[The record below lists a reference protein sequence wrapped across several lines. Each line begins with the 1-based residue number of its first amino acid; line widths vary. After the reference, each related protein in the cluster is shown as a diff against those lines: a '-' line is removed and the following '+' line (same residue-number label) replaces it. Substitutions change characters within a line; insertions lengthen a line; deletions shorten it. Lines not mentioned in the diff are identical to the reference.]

1 MFATGF
7 QLQVKKVCLEKQ
19 HMLSELICSIILFL
33 NYYIIFT
40 ETAMAQEVTQLGLS
54 NVIIWHNSLGYAPN
68 YLQWTWFKQTAQFE
82 KMCKGFQVHKIIFP
96 TKMFR
101 NDLVMIS

>member
-7 QLQVKKVCLEKQ
+7 QLQVNKVCLEKQ
-19 HMLSELICSIILFL
+19 HMLSELVCSIILFL

-40 ETAMAQEVTQLGLS
+40 EAAMAWKVTQLGLS

-68 YLQWTWFKQTAQFE
+68 YLQWTWFRQTARFE
-82 KMCKGFQVHKIIFP
+82 EVSKEFQVHKIIFP

-101 NDLVMIS
+101 NDLVMMC

>member
-7 QLQVKKVCLEKQ
+7 QLQVNKVCLEKQ
-19 HMLSELICSIILFL
+19 HMLSELICSISLFL

-68 YLQWTWFKQTAQFE
+68 YLQ
-82 KMCKGFQVHKIIFP
+82 
-96 TKMFR
+96 
-101 NDLVMIS
+101 